1 MIDARLIIVNIQV
14 KAIIISSELTE
25 RGMHVDGISIV
36 IKGHIRE
43 KVI

>member
-1 MIDARLIIVNIQV
+1 MIEAKLIIVNIQV
-14 KAIIISSELTE
+14 KAIIIPSELTA
-25 RGMHVDGISIV
+25 RGMHVDGIGIV